1 MNEFKH
7 SHKVSNSDP
16 GKYLGLQRGGI
27 SEGLQQLLQLL
38 IDHQTHWHEHRFPG
52 QKSQC
57 PTRYKVV
64 SANYSIIPAKA
75 RNGLPFCSAKKPPP
89 SPGIILFSLLKSHL
103 KVYLKV

>member
-1 MNEFKH
+1 MSEFKH

-16 GKYLGLQRGGI
+16 GKYLGHQRGGT

-38 IDHQTHWHEHRFPG
+38 IDHQTHWHEQRFPG

-57 PTRYKVV
+57 PTRYKVI
-64 SANYSIIPAKA
+64 SANYHIIPAMT

-89 SPGIILFSLLKSHL
+89 SPGIILFSLLKSYL